1 MHLFFVV
8 FCMNV
13 IQQKKNQL
21 NRSLFLSRQRKFI
34 IFVWRHGGY
43 VAVWNEETAAALVE
57 KTFTEELN
65 TVQFHSFFFLLF
77 TETRWPLI
85 SRLNIM
91 HAPWVTPSLP
101 LNSDTRPSNGN
112 EHINGLVL
120 KHISTF
126 ALNIHRLVDRAVFK
140 WLSKV
145 IPRLRLLRLV
155 IGLKDSRQFCNQ
167 WEAKPKPI
175 APCTRDQPRDLSRA
189 SSELHVIARNC
200 DWFIALPAPVVIG
213 RNNCFGFGFSTFI
226 WKPLYATLMCWRL
239 SKSALRLHSTKSRSP
254 SAKLPY
260 N

>member
-1 MHLFFVV
+1 MTLNPPQYRKRESRITWRKTYINNPQGGESPLNTRQNLILCFARSCQKTNPTLPVHHKIFMHLFFVV

-57 KTFTEELN
+57 KTLTEELN
-65 TVQFHSFFFLLF
+65 TVQFNSFFFLLF
-77 TETRWPLI
+77 TKTRWPLI
-85 SRLNIM
+85 SRLKIM

-126 ALNIHRLVDRAVFK
+126 ARLMHRLVDM
-140 WLSKV
+140 
-145 IPRLRLLRLV
+145 
-155 IGLKDSRQFCNQ
+155 
-167 WEAKPKPI
+167 
-175 APCTRDQPRDLSRA
+175 QPSCVD
-189 SSELHVIARNC
+189 
-200 DWFIALPAPVVIG
+200 D
-213 RNNCFGFGFSTFI
+213 
-226 WKPLYATLMCWRL
+226 
-239 SKSALRLHSTKSRSP
+239 
-254 SAKLPY
+254 
-260 N
+260 